1 MKYKT
6 GMVVEGK
13 VTGIQPYG
21 AFVSL
26 DNQNAGLI
34 HISEISDG
42 FVKDISKYVQVGD
55 HVKVKIVDFDKKHHQ
70 ARLSLKALNKPRV
83 RKSRRQHVYQK
94 PSLPSM
100 KLGFQSIAMNMDQ
113 WIQEAKVNIL
123 KES

>member
-6 GMVVEGK
+6 GMIVEGK

-21 AFVSL
+21 AFVNL
-26 DNQNAGLI
+26 DSQNAGLI

-55 HVKVKIVDFDKKHHQ
+55 HVKVKIIDFDKKHHQ
-70 ARLSLKALNKPRV
+70 
-83 RKSRRQHVYQK
+83 VYQA

-100 KLGFQSIAMNMDQ
+100 KLGFQSIASHMDA
-113 WIQEAKVNIL
+113 WVKEAEVNIL
-123 KES
+123 QK

>member
-6 GMVVEGK
+6 GMIVEGK

-21 AFVSL
+21 AFVNL
-26 DNQNAGLI
+26 DSQNAGLI

-55 HVKVKIVDFDKKHHQ
+55 KKHHQ
-70 ARLSLKALNKPRV
+70 ARLSLKALSKPRV
-83 RKSRRQHVYQK
+83 RKARRQHVYQA

-100 KLGFQSIAMNMDQ
+100 KLGFQSIASHMDA
-113 WIQEAKVNIL
+113 WVKEAEVSIL
-123 KES
+123 QK

>member
-6 GMVVEGK
+6 GMIIEGK

-21 AFVSL
+21 AFVAL
-26 DNQNAGLI
+26 DSQNTGLI

-55 HVKVKIVDFDKKHHQ
+55 QIKVKIIDFDKKHHQ

-83 RKSRRQHVYQK
+83 RKTRHPHSYQK
-94 PSLPSM
+94 PSLPSS
-100 KLGFQSIAMNMDQ
+100 KLGFQSIASRMDQ
-113 WIQEAKVNIL
+113 WIKDAEETIMKQ
-123 KES
+123 

>member
-6 GMVVEGK
+6 GMIVEGK

-21 AFVSL
+21 AF
-26 DNQNAGLI
+26 LI

-55 HVKVKIVDFDKKHHQ
+55 HVKVKIIDFDKKHHQ
-70 ARLSLKALNKPRV
+70 ARLSLKALSKPRV
-83 RKSRRQHVYQK
+83 RKARRQHVYQA

-100 KLGFQSIAMNMDQ
+100 KLGFQSIASHMDA
-113 WIQEAKVNIL
+113 WVKEAEVNIL
-123 KES
+123 QK

>member
-6 GMVVEGK
+6 GMIIEGK

-21 AFVSL
+21 AFVAL
-26 DNQNAGLI
+26 DNQNTGLI

-55 HVKVKIVDFDKKHHQ
+55 QIKVKIIDFDKKHHQ

-83 RKSRRQHVYQK
+83 RKTRHPHTYQK
-94 PSLPSM
+94 PTLPPS
-100 KLGFQSIAMNMDQ
+100 KLGFQSIATRMDK
-113 WIQEAKVNIL
+113 WIQEAQNTIL
-123 KES
+123 NK